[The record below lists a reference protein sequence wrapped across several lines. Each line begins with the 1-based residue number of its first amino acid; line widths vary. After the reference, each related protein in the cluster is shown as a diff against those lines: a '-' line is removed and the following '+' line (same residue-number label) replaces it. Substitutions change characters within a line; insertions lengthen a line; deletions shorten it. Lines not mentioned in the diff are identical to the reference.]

1 VARKS
6 IRPLAEITSDQE
18 KCLLEMVVD
27 HDMQWHEILSL
38 VHGWLV
44 VHAPE
49 SQEEWHSS
57 SVFLRTKGEIEMNGK
72 ILVELQEYMGS
83 DAHCWYGRENNY
95 SQFEIIR

>member
-49 SQEEWHSS
+49 SQEEY
-57 SVFLRTKGEIEMNGK
+57 MNGTHP
-72 ILVELQEYMGS
+72 VFF
-83 DAHCWYGRENNY
+83 YGPKEKLK
-95 SQFEIIR
+95 